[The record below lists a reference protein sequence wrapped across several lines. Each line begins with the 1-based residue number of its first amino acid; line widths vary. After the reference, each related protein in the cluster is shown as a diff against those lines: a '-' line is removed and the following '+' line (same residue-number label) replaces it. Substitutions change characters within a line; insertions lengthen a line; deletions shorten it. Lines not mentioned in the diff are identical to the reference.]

1 MPQQPSNG
9 WTPVQEGTS
18 QAPSGWTPVD
28 EQKQPSGLLSKI
40 FAPRPV
46 PARTAPLDQTPL
58 PGSTEGPGM
67 LEGLADYSKASA
79 GEMGG
84 GIKDVA
90 HGDIAKGT
98 HRIISGT
105 ANAVAPVALPMA
117 AAAAPAATATTIA
130 AGALGQQIGKRGS
143 QALGANEDQSDLAG
157 DVTGLAAGY
166 GGSKVGS
173 GKIAQS
179 MKVLAQP
186 AADAASKLPVLDKLF
201 SAGKALGK
209 YKDTPGQLAEI
220 WGKKPVYSEA
230 TEPQQLPEDRLPAAF
245 QAPKPKAPPVVGTA
259 DLPFQG
265 GQAGQLAQSIQ
276 APAAKGI
283 SGFSRNSL
291 GNLLNKSLGAEESK
305 VQPGKPIYQRSAG
318 PPSGAISGADMPE
331 GHTAVQ
337 SSWIKSYK
345 YDPATREFE
354 MAPKSGTP
362 VRLGDVSPEEAQ
374 GFADAKSQGKAW
386 QQIKNN
392 VLVAKRINGKWEP
405 VKAAQ

>member
-1 MPQQPSNG
+1 MAA
-9 WTPVQEGTS
+9 
-18 QAPSGWTPVD
+18 QAPQGAQGMTPD
-28 EQKQPSGLLSKI
+28 SFMAQQEKKQPSGLLSQI
-40 FAPRPV
+40 FAPRSV
-46 PARTAPLDQTPL
+46 PTRTTPLDQTPL

-84 GIKDVA
+84 GIKDVV
-90 HGDIAKGT
+90 HGDVAKGA

-117 AAAAPAATATTIA
+117 AAAAPAATATTLA

-245 QAPKPKAPPVVGTA
+245 QAPKPKAAPVVGTA
-259 DLPFQG
+259 DRPFQG

-291 GNLLNKSLGAEESK
+291 GSLLNKSLGAEESK

-331 GHTAVQ
+331 GHTAHQ
-337 SSWIKSYK
+337 SSAIPSSMYDSGAKEFHARMVSGNTSYV
-345 YDPATREFE
+345 Y
-354 MAPKSGTP
+354 
-362 VRLGDVSPEEAQ
+362 GDVSPEEAQ
-374 GFADAKSQGKAW
+374 AFTDAESKGKAF
-386 QQIKNN
+386 QQIKNGHP
-392 VLVAKRINGKWEP
+392 LVAKIVNGKRLP
-405 VKAAQ
+405 VKASQ